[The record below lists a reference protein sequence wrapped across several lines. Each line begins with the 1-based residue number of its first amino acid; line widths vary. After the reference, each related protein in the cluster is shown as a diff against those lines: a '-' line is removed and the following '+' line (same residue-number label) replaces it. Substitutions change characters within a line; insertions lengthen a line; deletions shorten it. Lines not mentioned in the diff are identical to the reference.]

1 MPPLPLRKP
10 SSPPTKTVTLRA
22 DQWAETYAKRPRYD
36 LCVGLR
42 RLSATDVE
50 SAEVEAARSVLDT
63 PIDGIDERYNNKLM
77 AWAVAL
83 AHCDP
88 NDITRPLA
96 ELGMRGDDE
105 IEERLTPETVRWLY
119 QHLEDLHSVGP
130 LTPPASDEEV
140 AELASLLASP
150 TRADIDVDT
159 RRLLGRALR
168 ALRVPGPPD

>member
-1 MPPLPLRKP
+1 MAPPIRKP
-10 SSPPTKTVTLRA
+10 SSPPTKTITLRA
-22 DQWAETYAKRPRYD
+22 DQWSETYAKRPRYD
-36 LCVGLR
+36 LCVGIR
-42 RLSATDVE
+42 RLSAADLE

-63 PIDGIDERYNNKLM
+63 PVDGIIERYNNKLM

-83 AHCDP
+83 THCDP
-88 NDITRPLA
+88 NDSSRPLS

-105 IEERLTPETVRWLY
+105 IEERLPPETVRWLY
-119 QHLEDLHSVGP
+119 AHLEDLHSVGP

-140 AELASLLASP
+140 AELASLLTSP

-168 ALRVPGPPD
+168 ALRVSDPDD

>member
-1 MPPLPLRKP
+1 MAVRKL
-10 SSPPTKTVTLRA
+10 SSPPTTTITLRP
-22 DQWAETYAKRPRYD
+22 DHWAQSYEKRPRYD
-36 LCVGLR
+36 LACGLR
-42 RLSATDVE
+42 RLSARDVE
-50 SAEVEAARSVLDT
+50 TAERVAAHAVVDT
-63 PIDGIDERYNNKLM
+63 PIDGIVERYNNKLM
-77 AWAVAL
+77 AFAVAL

-88 NDITRPLA
+88 NDTSRPLA

-119 QHLEDLHSVGP
+119 DRLEDLHAEGP
-130 LTPPASDEEV
+130 LTPPATDDNV

-168 ALRVPGPPD
+168 ALRVSRD